1 VNESLLNEIWE
12 VIESFDK
19 IPPKETTT
27 IAVTTKSVL
36 DLKRKL
42 EDTNN
47 QQTEKKIKQSV
58 KEQEDLQCQ
67 DETNKFDWID
77 LIRNELMKREKYQ
90 VSLSKLSKKVKT
102 RFSTEINFLSYFE
115 LYYLNNNLN
124 NTIKSNIY

>member
-1 VNESLLNEIWE
+1 MNESLLNEIWK

-27 IAVTTKSVL
+27 IAVTTKPVL

-58 KEQEDLQCQ
+58 KEPEDLQCQ

-115 LYYLNNNLN
+115 LYYLNN
-124 NTIKSNIY
+124 TIKSNIY

>member
-1 VNESLLNEIWE
+1 MNESLLNEIWE

-27 IAVTTKSVL
+27 IAVTTKPVL

-58 KEQEDLQCQ
+58 KEPEDLQCQ

>member
-1 VNESLLNEIWE
+1 MNESLLNEIWE

>member
-27 IAVTTKSVL
+27 IAVTTKPVL

>member
-1 VNESLLNEIWE
+1 MNESLLNEIWE

-27 IAVTTKSVL
+27 IAVTTKPVL

>member
-27 IAVTTKSVL
+27 IAVTTKPVL

-58 KEQEDLQCQ
+58 KEPEDLQCQ